1 VAPHSLDELL
11 DFALAIAREAG
22 EVALGYFQK
31 RIAIE
36 TKADQSPVT
45 VADRE
50 SERLLRRRIEE
61 RFPDHG
67 ICGEEFGAVREA
79 SPYRWMLDPVDGT
92 ESFIRGVPFW
102 GVMAGLELEGEP
114 VLGVIHFPALRETL
128 WGWRGG
134 GAWCQRSD
142 RTVRAQ
148 VSEVARLEQAALL
161 MTDVRGF
168 RPAGLE
174 PALERL
180 RARTK
185 MERTWG
191 DCYGH
196 ALVATGRA
204 EIMLDPI
211 LSEWDACSLLPI
223 LEEAGGHFTDW
234 RGRRTSCGG
243 NGLSTNALLFE
254 QVMEIVRG

>member
-1 VAPHSLDELL
+1 LL
-11 DFALAIAREAG
+11 DFALAIARESG

-31 RIAIE
+31 KIAIE
-36 TKADQSPVT
+36 TKADESPVT

-50 SERLLRRRIEE
+50 TERLLRRRIEE
-61 RFPDHG
+61 RFADHG
-67 ICGEEFGAVREA
+67 ICGEEFGVVREA
-79 SPYRWMLDPVDGT
+79 SPCRWMLDPIDGT
-92 ESFIRGVPFW
+92 ESFIRGVPLW
-102 GVMAGLELEGEP
+102 GVMVGLEHEGQP
-114 VLGVIHFPALRETL
+114 LLGVVHFPALRESL
-128 WGWRGG
+128 WGFRGG
-134 GAWCQRSD
+134 GAWWQRGD
-142 RTVRAQ
+142 QTVRAQ
-148 VSEVARLEQAALL
+148 VSDVARLERATLL

-168 RPAGLE
+168 LGVGLE
-174 PALERL
+174 SALERL
-180 RARTK
+180 RGRTR

-234 RGRRTSCGG
+234 RGQRTIRGG
-243 NGLSTNALLFE
+243 NGISTNDLLFE
-254 QVMEIVRG
+254 QVMKIVRG